1 MPTRDQ
7 REYKASLKKIFT
19 MLGRVRNRQE
29 DDNPSLKQMR
39 PAMTSRCTD
48 FYKAVMIEAQR
59 FRLE

>member
-1 MPTRDQ
+1 M
-7 REYKASLKKIFT
+7 
-19 MLGRVRNRQE
+19 MLGRVRRRQE
-29 DDNPSLKQMR
+29 DDDSSLKQTR